1 MSINLTISK
10 HTKNVAPTSMR
21 KRSLQEHPQ
30 NHLFPQVMLKT
41 CGKQKYFT
49 KRQTFI
55 KMLTTTLFVENK
67 KVHPSPK
74 A

>member
-1 MSINLTISK
+1 MSIDLTISK

-21 KRSLQEHPQ
+21 KRSLREHLQ
-30 NHLFPQVMLKT
+30 NQLYPQVMLKT

-49 KRQTFI
+49 KKQVFI
-55 KMLTTTLFVENK
+55 KMLTTALFVENK
-67 KVHPSPK
+67 KAHLYPK